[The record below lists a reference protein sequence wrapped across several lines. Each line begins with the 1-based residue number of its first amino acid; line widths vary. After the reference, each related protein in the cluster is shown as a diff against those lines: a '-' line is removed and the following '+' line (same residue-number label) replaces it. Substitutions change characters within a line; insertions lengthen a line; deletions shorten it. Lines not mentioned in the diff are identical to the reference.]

1 MPTKRTDEFKR
12 DAVSLVES
20 DIAQKT
26 VSRDPGISGSRDLE
40 VRAAGVGA
48 GREVPLAR
56 MTPSKDPDE
65 RRDVATAVRRI
76 RQLEM
81 ENEVKVP
88 AAVVCRVLGFS
99 EQA

>member
-1 MPTKRTDEFKR
+1 
-12 DAVSLVES
+12 
-20 DIAQKT
+20 
-26 VSRDPGISGSRDLE
+26 
-40 VRAAGVGA
+40 
-48 GREVPLAR
+48 